1 VQSWTS
7 ALTFVVLGSVLFV
20 AGLLLALDV
29 KGLGEAWIKADLW
42 LSRESSD
49 EVVLARRVKRRRAYF
64 WALVALGAL
73 LITRGAFG
81 LA

>member
-1 VQSWTS
+1 
-7 ALTFVVLGSVLFV
+7 VLFV
-20 AGLLLALDV
+20 GGLLLALDF
-29 KGLGEAWIKADLW
+29 KGLGGAWIKADLW

-49 EVVLARRVKRRRAYF
+49 DVLARRMKRRRAYF
-64 WALVALGAL
+64 WVLVALGAL